1 MKLVRFGEVG
11 HERPGVIDSDGNL
24 RDLSASVPDISGASL
39 SRQSLSQLAHIANGG
54 SLPVVRGAVRLGQ
67 CVSGVGKVVC
77 VGLNYH
83 GHIKEVGAA
92 VPAEPVL
99 FMKSPTSLCG
109 PNDDVMVPPGAVA
122 MDWEV
127 ELGVIIGTRATRVGL
142 ADALSHVAGYCIV
155 NDLSERDWQLKGTGQ
170 WVKGKSA
177 DTFGPLGPWLVT
189 RDEMPD
195 PQALSLQLSLNGEIQ
210 QQGNT
215 EDMVFSV
222 AQIVSYVSRFMTLAP
237 GDVISTG
244 TPSGVGMGKKPSRYL
259 RAGDIMDLSIDR
271 LGTQRQRV
279 IDTPG

>member
-1 MKLVRFGEVG
+1 
-11 HERPGVIDSDGNL
+11 
-24 RDLSASVPDISGASL
+24 
-39 SRQSLSQLAHIANGG
+39 
-54 SLPVVRGAVRLGQ
+54 
-67 CVSGVGKVVC
+67 
-77 VGLNYH
+77 
-83 GHIKEVGAA
+83 
-92 VPAEPVL
+92 
-99 FMKSPTSLCG
+99 
-109 PNDDVMVPPGAVA
+109 MVPPGAVA

>member
-1 MKLVRFGEVG
+1 MKLVRFGEAG
-11 HERPGVIDSDGNL
+11 HERPGVIDSEGIL
-24 RDLSASVPDISGASL
+24 RDLSASVPDIGGTAL
-39 SRQSLSQLAHIANGG
+39 SRQSLSQLARVASSGT
-54 SLPVVRGAVRLGQ
+54 LPVVRGPVRLGQ
-67 CVSGVGKVVC
+67 CVSAVGKVVC

-109 PNDDVMVPPGAVA
+109 PNDDVRVPPGAVA

-127 ELGVIIGTRATRVGL
+127 ELGVVIGARATRVTL

-189 RDEMPD
+189 TDEIPD
-195 PQALSLQLSLNGEIQ
+195 PQALSLQLSLNGEVQ
-210 QQGNT
+210 QRGVT

-244 TPSGVGMGKKPSRYL
+244 TPSGVGMGKKPPRYL
-259 RAGDIMDLSIDR
+259 RAGDVMDLSIDR